1 MMISW
6 VCCSVLQYV
15 AVCCGVLQ
23 YVAGCHSAF
32 YSRYVPREDD
42 GLSGAGCC
50 SVLQCVAVCCSV
62 LQCVAVCCSVLQC
75 AACCCGVL
83 CCRCVPWVI
92 FCRGETMAL
101 KNGVLQCVAVCCSV
115 LQCVAVCCSV
125 LRGFVVCCSVL
136 QHKTSETLQDTAR
149 HCKTIAR
156 LASVMTHTR
165 THLRAVERLWYK
177 YKLSM

>member
-1 MMISW
+1 MLR
-6 VCCSVLQYV
+6 CV
-15 AVCCGVLQ
+15 AVCYSMLQGVTVHFIADMFRGKMMGSQ
-23 YVAGCHSAF
+23 VRG
-32 YSRYVPREDD
+32 
-42 GLSGAGCC
+42 
-50 SVLQCVAVCCSV
+50 VAVCCSV

-75 AACCCGVL
+75 AAL
-83 CCRCVPWVI
+83 CCMLLWCIMLQMCAVGHLLP
-92 FCRGETMAL
+92 RGDDGSQEW
-101 KNGVLQCVAVCCSV
+101 CVAVCCSV

-125 LRGFVVCCSVL
+125 LRGFVVCFSVL